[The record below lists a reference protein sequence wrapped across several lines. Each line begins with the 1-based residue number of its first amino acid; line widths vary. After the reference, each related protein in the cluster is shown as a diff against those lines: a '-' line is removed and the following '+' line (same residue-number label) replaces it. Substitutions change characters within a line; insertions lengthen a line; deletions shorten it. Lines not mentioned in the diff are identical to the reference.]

1 MLRLSAP
8 TKDNS
13 MSSDNKQSLSALTL
27 AAIGVVYGDIGTSPL
42 YTLRECLSG
51 QFGFGVEREAVFGF
65 LSLIFWLL
73 LLVVSL
79 KYISYVMRADNAGE
93 GGILTLMSLAGRN
106 TGARATAVLVIM
118 GLIGGSFFYGEV
130 VITPAISVMSAIEG
144 LEIAAPSLD
153 PFIVPLSIAVL
164 TLLFMIQKHGT
175 GMVGKLFAPV
185 MLIWFATLAVLGVS
199 GIMKNP
205 EVLQALNPSWAVS
218 FFVHYKTISFF
229 ALGAVVL
236 AITGVEALYA
246 DMGHFGKMPIRIAW
260 FIVVLP
266 SLVLNYFGQGA
277 LLLSDPKAIKNPFF
291 LLAPDWALIPLL
303 ILATLATV
311 IASQAVISG
320 VFSLTRQA
328 VRLGYLPGMRII
340 HTSEM
345 ESGQIYVPMINW
357 VLYFAVLIVII
368 SFEHSSNL
376 AAAYGIAVT
385 GTMVLTSILS
395 CTVAVKNWHWNRL
408 AVGLILTLFLCIDV
422 PLFSA
427 NLIKLFSG
435 GWLPI
440 CLGLIMF
447 LIMTTWKSE
456 RFRLLRRMH
465 EHGNSLEAMIASLE
479 KSPPVRVPGTA
490 VYMSRALNVI
500 PFALLHNLKHNK
512 VLHERVVFLTL
523 RTEDA
528 PYVHNV
534 RRVAIEQLSPTFWRV
549 VASYGWR
556 ETPNVEEIFHRCGL
570 EGLNCRM
577 METSFFMSHESLIMG
592 KRPWYLR
599 LRGKLFLALQR
610 NALRAPD
617 QFEIPPNRV
626 IELGTQVEI

>member
-1 MLRLSAP
+1 
-8 TKDNS
+8 
-13 MSSDNKQSLSALTL
+13 MSSNNKQSTGALTL

-51 QFGFGVEREAVFGF
+51 QFGFGIEQESVFGF

-73 LLVVSL
+73 ILVVSL

-106 TGARATAVLVIM
+106 TGARATAVLLIL
-118 GLIGGSFFYGEV
+118 GLVGGSFFYGEV
-130 VITPAISVMSAIEG
+130 VITPAMSVMSAMEG

-153 PFIVPLSIAVL
+153 RYIIPLSIAVL

-175 GMVGKLFAPV
+175 GLVGKLFAPI
-185 MLIWFATLAVLGVS
+185 MLAWFVVLGVLGVC
-199 GIMKNP
+199 GIIKNP
-205 EVLQALNPSWAVS
+205 AVLQALNPWHAIE
-218 FFVHYKTISFF
+218 FFIHYKTVSFF

-246 DMGHFGKMPIRIAW
+246 DMGHFGKLPIRIAW
-260 FIVVLP
+260 FTVVLP

-277 LLLSDPKAIKNPFF
+277 LLLTDPQAIKNPFF
-291 LLAPDWALIPLL
+291 LLAPDWALIPML

-328 VRLGYLPGMRII
+328 VRLGYLPPIRII
-340 HTSEM
+340 HTSEN
-345 ESGQIYVPMINW
+345 ESGQIYIPVINW
-357 VLYFAVLIVII
+357 LLYAAVLIVIV
-368 SFEHSSNL
+368 SFKHSSNL

-385 GTMVLTSILS
+385 GTMILTTFLS
-395 CTVAVKNWHWNRL
+395 CTVARQNWHWNIL
-408 AVGLILTLFLCIDV
+408 LVGLIFVVLLCIDV

-427 NLIKLFSG
+427 NLVKILSG
-435 GWLPI
+435 GWLPL
-440 CLGLIMF
+440 CLALVMF
-447 LIMTTWKSE
+447 IIMTTWKSE
-456 RFRLLRRMH
+456 RFRVLRRMH

-479 KSPPVRVPGTA
+479 KNPPVRVTGTA
-490 VYMSRALNVI
+490 VFMSRVLNVI
-500 PFALLHNLKHNK
+500 PFAMLHNLKHNK
-512 VLHERVVFLTL
+512 VLHERVVLLTL
-523 RTEDA
+523 RTEDV

-534 RRVAIEQLSPTFWRV
+534 RRVTIEQLSPTFWRV

-577 METSFFMSHESLIMG
+577 MDTSFFMSRESLILG

-599 LRGKLFLALQR
+599 LRGKLFMALQR
-610 NALRAPD
+610 NAQRAPD

-626 IELGTQVEI
+626 IELGTQVEF

>member
-1 MLRLSAP
+1 M
-8 TKDNS
+8 
-13 MSSDNKQSLSALTL
+13 TL

-42 YTLRECLSG
+42 YTLRECFSEHY
-51 QFGFGVEREAVFGF
+51 GFDVRPDVVFGF

-73 LLVVSL
+73 ILVVSL
-79 KYISYVMRADNAGE
+79 KYLSYVLRADNAGE
-93 GGILTLMSLAGRN
+93 GGILTLMSLAGRH
-106 TGARATAVLVIM
+106 TSARLTATVVIL

-130 VITPAISVMSAIEG
+130 VITPAVSVMSAIEG
-144 LEIAAPSLD
+144 LEIAAPSLEAY
-153 PFIVPLSIAVL
+153 IVPCSIVVL

-175 GMVGKLFAPV
+175 GSVSKFFAPV
-185 MLIWFATLAVLGVS
+185 MLVWFLVLAALGVR
-199 GIMKNP
+199 GIMGNP
-205 EVLQALNPSWAVS
+205 DVLQALNPAWAVS
-218 FFVHYKTISFF
+218 FFIDHKALSFF

-236 AITGVEALYA
+236 SITGVEALYA
-246 DMGHFGKMPIRIAW
+246 DMGHFGKKPIRLAW
-260 FIVVLP
+260 FIAVLP

-277 LLLSDPKAIKNPFF
+277 LLLQNPSAIKNPFF
-291 LLAPDWALIPLL
+291 LLAPDWALVPLL
-303 ILATLATV
+303 VLATLATV

-328 VRLGYLPGMRII
+328 VRLGYLPPMRII

-345 ESGQIYVPMINW
+345 ESGQIYIPVINW
-357 VLYFAVLIVII
+357 TLYVAVVIVIA
-368 SFEHSSNL
+368 SFQHSSNL

-395 CTVAVKNWHWNRL
+395 CVVARKNWNWNL
-408 AVGLILTLFLCIDV
+408 VLVGALLVILLVIDV
-422 PLFSA
+422 PMFSA
-427 NLIKLFSG
+427 NAAKLFSG
-435 GWLPI
+435 GWLPLT
-440 CLGLIMF
+440 LGLVMF
-447 LIMTTWKSE
+447 VIMTTWKSE

-490 VYMSRALNVI
+490 VYMSRAINVI

-512 VLHERVVFLTL
+512 VLHERVVLLTL

-528 PYVHNV
+528 PFVHNV
-534 RRVAIEQLSPTFWRV
+534 RRVSIEQLSPTFWRV
-549 VASYGWR
+549 VASYGFK

-570 EGLNCRM
+570 EGLPCRM
-577 METSFFMSHESLIMG
+577 METSFFMSHESLILG

-599 LRGKLFLALQR
+599 IRGKLFMTLSR

-617 QFEIPPNRV
+617 QFQIPPNRV

>member
-1 MLRLSAP
+1 
-8 TKDNS
+8 
-13 MSSDNKQSLSALTL
+13 MSSDNKQSLSGLTL

-73 LLVVSL
+73 VLVVSL

-93 GGILTLMSLAGRN
+93 GGILTLMSLAGRH

-153 PFIVPLSIAVL
+153 PFIVPMSIAVL
-164 TLLFMIQKHGT
+164 TLLFAIQKHGT

-185 MLIWFATLAVLGVS
+185 MLVWFLVLAILGVS

-205 EVLQALNPSWAVS
+205 EVLHALNPAYAVE
-218 FFVHYKTISFF
+218 FFLHYKSVSFF

-246 DMGHFGKMPIRIAW
+246 DMGHFGKVPIRLAW
-260 FIVVLP
+260 FSVVLP

-291 LLAPDWALIPLL
+291 LLAPDWALIPML

-340 HTSEM
+340 HTSER
-345 ESGQIYVPMINW
+345 ESGQIYIPVINW

-385 GTMVLTSILS
+385 GTMVLTAMLS
-395 CTVAVKNWHWNRL
+395 CTVAVKNWHWNKL
-408 AVGLILTLFLCIDV
+408 AVAVILVLMLCIDV
-422 PLFSA
+422 PLFTA
-427 NLIKLFSG
+427 NLVKIFSG
-435 GWLPI
+435 GWLPL
-440 CLGLIMF
+440 CLGLVMF
-447 LIMTTWKSE
+447 IIMTTWKSE

-500 PFALLHNLKHNK
+500 PFAMLHNLKHNK
-512 VLHERVVFLTL
+512 VLHERVVLLTL

-534 RRVAIEQLSPTFWRV
+534 RRVTIEQLSPTFWRV

-577 METSFFMSHESLIMG
+577 METSFFMSHESLIIG

>member
-1 MLRLSAP
+1 
-8 TKDNS
+8 
-13 MSSDNKQSLSALTL
+13 MSTDNKQALPAITL

-51 QFGFGVEREAVFGF
+51 QFGFGVERDAVFGF

-73 LLVVSL
+73 VFVVSI
-79 KYISYVMRADNAGE
+79 KYLTFVMRADNAGE

-106 TGARATAVLVIM
+106 TSARVTSILVIM

-144 LEIAAPSLD
+144 LEIAAPALD
-153 PFIVPLSIAVL
+153 PYIVPLSILVL

-175 GMVGKLFAPV
+175 GMVGKLFAPI
-185 MLIWFATLAVLGVS
+185 MMTWFIVLAVLGVRS
-199 GIMKNP
+199 IMASP
-205 EVLQALNPSWAVS
+205 QVLQALNPMWAAHFFIEYKAVS
-218 FFVHYKTISFF
+218 FV

-246 DMGHFGKMPIRIAW
+246 DMGHFGKLPIRIAW
-260 FIVVLP
+260 FTVVLP

-277 LLLSDPKAIKNPFF
+277 LLLRNPEAIKNPFF

-303 ILATLATV
+303 ILATMATV

-328 VRLGYLPGMRII
+328 VRLGYLSPMRII
-340 HTSEM
+340 HTSER
-345 ESGQIYVPMINW
+345 ESGQIYIPFINW
-357 VLYFAVLIVII
+357 LLYFSVVLVII

-385 GTMVLTSILS
+385 ATMVLTSILS
-395 CTVAVKNWHWNRL
+395 CTVACKNWHWNKFLVLLIGL
-408 AVGLILTLFLCIDV
+408 AFLCVDV

-427 NLIKLFSG
+427 NVQKIFSG
-435 GWLPI
+435 GWLPRA
-440 CLGLIMF
+440 LGLIMF
-447 LIMTTWKSE
+447 IVMTTWKSE

-465 EHGNSLEAMIASLE
+465 EHGNSLEALIASLE
-479 KSPPVRVPGTA
+479 KSPPVRVSGTA

-512 VLHERVVFLTL
+512 VLHERVILLTL

-534 RRVAIEQLSPTFWRV
+534 KRVAIEQLSPTFWRV

-556 ETPNVEEIFHRCGL
+556 ETPNVEEVFHRCGL
-570 EGLNCRM
+570 EGLSCRM
-577 METSFFMSHESLIMG
+577 METSFFMSHESLIIG

-599 LRGKLFLALQR
+599 LRGRLFLLLQR

-617 QFEIPPNRV
+617 QFEIPPTRV

>member
-1 MLRLSAP
+1 
-8 TKDNS
+8 
-13 MSSDNKQSLSALTL
+13 MSTDNKQSLSAITL

-51 QFGFGVEREAVFGF
+51 QFGFGVERDAVFGF

-73 LLVVSL
+73 IFVVSI
-79 KYISYVMRADNAGE
+79 KYLTFVMR
-93 GGILTLMSLAGRN
+93 RN
-106 TGARATAVLVIM
+106 TSARTTSMLVIM

-144 LEIAAPSLD
+144 LEIIAPQLD
-153 PFIVPLSIAVL
+153 TWIVPLSIIVL
-164 TLLFMIQKHGT
+164 TLLFLIQKHGT
-175 GMVGKLFAPV
+175 GMVGKLFAPI
-185 MLIWFATLAVLGVS
+185 MLLWFLTLAVLGVRS
-199 GIMKNP
+199 IIGNP
-205 EVLQALNPSWAVS
+205 EVLQALNPYWAVHFFLEFKTLS
-218 FFVHYKTISFF
+218 FI

-236 AITGVEALYA
+236 SITGVEALYA
-246 DMGHFGKMPIRIAW
+246 DMGHFGKLPIRLAW
-260 FIVVLP
+260 FSVVLP

-277 LLLSDPKAIKNPFF
+277 LLLKHPEAIKNPFF

-303 ILATLATV
+303 ILAALATV

-328 VRLGYLPGMRII
+328 VRLGYLSPMRII

-345 ESGQIYVPMINW
+345 ESGQIYIPFVNW
-357 VLYFAVLIVII
+357 MLYFAVVIVIV

-376 AAAYGIAVT
+376 AVST
-385 GTMVLTSILS
+385 
-395 CTVAVKNWHWNRL
+395 TVARKNWHWNKYF
-408 AVGLILTLFLCIDV
+408 VFLILVAFLCVDV

-427 NLIKLFSG
+427 NLDKLISG
-435 GWLPI
+435 GWLPLT
-440 CLGLIMF
+440 LGLVMF
-447 LIMTTWKSE
+447 TIMTTWKSE

-512 VLHERVVFLTL
+512 VLHERVILLTL

-534 RRVAIEQLSPTFWRV
+534 RRVQIEQLSPTFWRV

-556 ETPNVEEIFHRCGL
+556 ETPNVEEVFHRCGL
-570 EGLNCRM
+570 EGLSCRM
-577 METSFFMSHESLIMG
+577 METSFFMSHESLIVG

-599 LRGKLFLALQR
+599 LRGKLYLLLQR

>member
-1 MLRLSAP
+1 
-8 TKDNS
+8 
-13 MSSDNKQSLSALTL
+13 MSTENKQSLPAITL

-51 QFGFGVEREAVFGF
+51 QFGFGVERDAVFGF

-73 LLVVSL
+73 VFVVSF
-79 KYISYVMRADNAGE
+79 KYLTFVMRADNAGE

-106 TGARATAVLVIM
+106 TSARMTSVLVIL

-153 PFIVPLSIAVL
+153 PYIVPLSIIVL

-175 GMVGKLFAPV
+175 GMVGKLFAPI
-185 MLIWFATLAVLGVS
+185 MLAWFLILAVLGAR
-199 GIMKNP
+199 GIMGNP
-205 EVLQALNPSWAVS
+205 EVLQALNPAWAVHFFLEYKAVS
-218 FFVHYKTISFF
+218 FA

-236 AITGVEALYA
+236 SITGVEALYA
-246 DMGHFGKMPIRIAW
+246 DMGHFGKLPIRMAW
-260 FIVVLP
+260 FSVVLP

-277 LLLSDPKAIKNPFF
+277 LLLKTPEAIKNPFF
-291 LLAPDWALIPLL
+291 LLAPDWALIPML

-328 VRLGYLPGMRII
+328 VRLGYLSPMRII

-345 ESGQIYVPMINW
+345 ESGQIYIPVVNW
-357 VLYFAVLIVII
+357 MLYFAVVIVIV

-385 GTMVLTSILS
+385 GTMVLTSILFS
-395 CTVAVKNWHWNRL
+395 TAARKNWHWNRIL
-408 AVGLILTLFLCIDV
+408 VGLMVVAFLCVDV

-427 NLIKLFSG
+427 NLEKLFSG
-435 GWLPI
+435 GWLPLS
-440 CLGLIMF
+440 LGLVMF
-447 LIMTTWKSE
+447 IIMTTWKSE

-465 EHGNSLEAMIASLE
+465 EHGNSLDAMITSLE

-512 VLHERVVFLTL
+512 VLHERVILLTL

-534 RRVAIEQLSPTFWRV
+534 KRVTLEQLSPTFWRV

-556 ETPNVEEIFHRCGL
+556 ETPNVEEVFHRCGL
-570 EGLNCRM
+570 EGLSCRM
-577 METSFFMSHESLIMG
+577 METSFFMSHESLIIG
-592 KRPWYLR
+592 DNRPWYLR
-599 LRGKLFLALQR
+599 LRGKLFLLLQR

>member
-1 MLRLSAP
+1 MSA
-8 TKDNS
+8 
-13 MSSDNKQSLSALTL
+13 DNKQPLSAITL

-51 QFGFGVEREAVFGF
+51 QFGFGVERDAVFGF

-73 LLVVSL
+73 VFVVSI
-79 KYISYVMRADNAGE
+79 KYLTFVMRADNAGE

-106 TGARATAVLVIM
+106 TSAKATSWLVIL

-153 PFIVPLSIAVL
+153 PYIVPLSIIVL

-175 GMVGKLFAPV
+175 GMVGKLFAPI
-185 MLIWFATLAVLGVS
+185 MLAWFLILAVLGARS
-199 GIMKNP
+199 IIANP
-205 EVLQALNPSWAVS
+205 EVLQALNPAWAVH
-218 FFVHYKTISFF
+218 FFVEYKTVSFF

-236 AITGVEALYA
+236 SITGVEALYA
-246 DMGHFGKMPIRIAW
+246 DMGHFGKLPIRIAW
-260 FIVVLP
+260 FSVVLP

-277 LLLSDPKAIKNPFF
+277 LLLKTPEAIKNPFF

-303 ILATLATV
+303 IIATMATV

-328 VRLGYLPGMRII
+328 VRLGYLSPMRII

-345 ESGQIYVPMINW
+345 ESGQIYIPAINW
-357 VLYFAVLIVII
+357 LLYFAVVIVIV

-385 GTMVLTSILS
+385 GTMVLTSILFT
-395 CTVAVKNWHWNRL
+395 TVANKNWHWNKIL
-408 AVGLILTLFLCIDV
+408 VGLMCIAFLFIDV

-427 NLIKLFSG
+427 NLEKLLSG
-435 GWLPI
+435 GWLPLT
-440 CLGLIMF
+440 LGLVMF

-500 PFALLHNLKHNK
+500 PFAMLHNLKHNK
-512 VLHERVVFLTL
+512 VLHERVILLTL

-534 RRVAIEQLSPTFWRV
+534 RRVSIEQLSPTFWRV

-556 ETPNVEEIFHRCGL
+556 ETPNVEEVFHRCGL
-570 EGLNCRM
+570 EGLSCRM
-577 METSFFMSHESLIMG
+577 METSFFMSHESLIIG

-599 LRGKLFLALQR
+599 LRGKLFLLLQR

>member
-1 MLRLSAP
+1 
-8 TKDNS
+8 
-13 MSSDNKQSLSALTL
+13 MSTENKQSLPAITL

-51 QFGFGVEREAVFGF
+51 QFGFGVERDAVFGF

-73 LLVVSL
+73 VFVVSF
-79 KYISYVMRADNAGE
+79 KYLTFVMRADNAGE

-106 TGARATAVLVIM
+106 TSARMTSVLVIL

-153 PFIVPLSIAVL
+153 PYIVPLSIVVL

-175 GMVGKLFAPV
+175 GMVGKLFAPI
-185 MLIWFATLAVLGVS
+185 MLAWFLVLAVLGARS
-199 GIMKNP
+199 ILDNL
-205 EVLQALNPSWAVS
+205 EVLQALNPVWAVHFFLEYKAVS
-218 FFVHYKTISFF
+218 FA

-236 AITGVEALYA
+236 SITGVEALYA
-246 DMGHFGKMPIRIAW
+246 DMGHFGKLPIRVAW
-260 FIVVLP
+260 FSVVLP

-277 LLLSDPKAIKNPFF
+277 LLLKTPEAIKNPFF
-291 LLAPDWALIPLL
+291 LLAPDWALIPML

-328 VRLGYLPGMRII
+328 VRLGYLSPMRII

-345 ESGQIYVPMINW
+345 ESGQIYIPVVNW
-357 VLYFAVLIVII
+357 LLYFAVVIVIV

-385 GTMVLTSILS
+385 GTMVLTSILFA
-395 CTVAVKNWHWNRL
+395 TAARKNWHWSRIL
-408 AVGLILTLFLCIDV
+408 VGLMVVAFLCVDV

-427 NLIKLFSG
+427 NLEKLFSG
-435 GWLPI
+435 GWLPLS
-440 CLGLIMF
+440 LGLVMF
-447 LIMTTWKSE
+447 IIMTTWKSE

-465 EHGNSLEAMIASLE
+465 EHGNSLDAMITSLE

-512 VLHERVVFLTL
+512 VLHERVILLTL

-534 RRVAIEQLSPTFWRV
+534 KRVTLEQLSPTFWRV

-570 EGLNCRM
+570 EGLSCRM
-577 METSFFMSHESLIMG
+577 METSFFMSHESLIIG
-592 KRPWYLR
+592 DKRPWYLR
-599 LRGKLFLALQR
+599 LRGKLFLLLQR

>member
-1 MLRLSAP
+1 
-8 TKDNS
+8 
-13 MSSDNKQSLSALTL
+13 MSSDNKQSLRGLTL

-73 LLVVSL
+73 VLVVSL

-93 GGILTLMSLAGRN
+93 GGILTLMSLAGRH

-153 PFIVPLSIAVL
+153 PFIVPMSIAVL
-164 TLLFMIQKHGT
+164 TLLFAIQKHGT

-185 MLIWFATLAVLGVS
+185 MLVWFLVLAILGIS

-205 EVLQALNPSWAVS
+205 EVLHALNPAYAVE
-218 FFVHYKTISFF
+218 FFLHYKSVSFF

-246 DMGHFGKMPIRIAW
+246 DMGHFGKVPIRLAW
-260 FIVVLP
+260 FSVVLP

-277 LLLSDPKAIKNPFF
+277 LLLSDPKSIKNPFF
-291 LLAPDWALIPLL
+291 LLAPDWALIPML

-340 HTSEM
+340 HTSER
-345 ESGQIYVPMINW
+345 ESGQIYIPVINW

-385 GTMVLTSILS
+385 GTMVLTAMLS
-395 CTVAVKNWHWNRL
+395 CTVAVKNWHWNKL
-408 AVGLILTLFLCIDV
+408 AVAVILVLMLCIDV
-422 PLFSA
+422 PLFTA
-427 NLIKLFSG
+427 NLVKIFSG
-435 GWLPI
+435 GWLPL
-440 CLGLIMF
+440 CLGLVMF
-447 LIMTTWKSE
+447 IIMTTWKSE

-500 PFALLHNLKHNK
+500 PFAMLHNLKHNK
-512 VLHERVVFLTL
+512 VLHERVVLLTL

-534 RRVAIEQLSPTFWRV
+534 RRVTIEQLSPTFWRV

-577 METSFFMSHESLIMG
+577 METSFFMSHESLIIG

>member
-1 MLRLSAP
+1 
-8 TKDNS
+8 
-13 MSSDNKQSLSALTL
+13 MSTDNKQSLPALTL

-51 QFGFGVEREAVFGF
+51 QFGFGVERDAVFGF

-73 LLVVSL
+73 IFTVSI
-79 KYISYVMRADNAGE
+79 KYITFVMRADNAGE

-106 TGARATAVLVIM
+106 TSARMTSVLVIL

-144 LEIAAPSLD
+144 LEIIAPQLD
-153 PFIVPLSIAVL
+153 TWIVPISIIVL
-164 TLLFMIQKHGT
+164 TLLFVIQKHGT
-175 GMVGKLFAPV
+175 GMVGKLFAPI
-185 MLIWFATLAVLGVS
+185 MLIWFLLLAVLGARS
-199 GIMKNP
+199 IYANP
-205 EVLQALNPSWAVS
+205 EVLQALNPYWAVH
-218 FFVHYKTISFF
+218 FFLQYKTVSFI

-236 AITGVEALYA
+236 KHPE
-246 DMGHFGKMPIRIAW
+246 
-260 FIVVLP
+260 
-266 SLVLNYFGQGA
+266 
-277 LLLSDPKAIKNPFF
+277 AIKNPFF
-291 LLAPDWALIPLL
+291 LLAPEWALIPML
-303 ILATLATV
+303 IIATLATV

-328 VRLGYLPGMRII
+328 VRLGYLSPMRII

-345 ESGQIYVPMINW
+345 ESGQIYIPFINW
-357 VLYFAVLIVII
+357 LLYVSVVIVIV

-395 CTVAVKNWHWNRL
+395 ATVARKNWHWNKL
-408 AVGLILTLFLCIDV
+408 FVGLMLVAFLCIDI

-427 NLIKLFSG
+427 NLDKIVSG
-435 GWLPI
+435 GWLPLS
-440 CLGLIMF
+440 LGMVMF
-447 LIMTTWKSE
+447 TVMTTWKSE

-465 EHGNSLEAMIASLE
+465 EHGNSLEAMISSLE

-512 VLHERVVFLTL
+512 VLHERVILLTL

-534 RRVAIEQLSPTFWRV
+534 RRVQIEQLSPSFWRV

-556 ETPNVEEIFHRCGL
+556 ETPNVEEVFHRCGL
-570 EGLNCRM
+570 EGLSCRM
-577 METSFFMSHESLIMG
+577 METSFFMSHESLIIG

-599 LRGKLFLALQR
+599 LRGKLYLLLQR

>member
-1 MLRLSAP
+1 MRHFAP
-8 TKDNS
+8 TKDNL
-13 MSSDNKQSLSALTL
+13 MSSDKKQPLAAVTL

-73 LLVVSL
+73 ILVVSL

-93 GGILTLMSLAGRN
+93 GGILTLMSLAGRH
-106 TGARATAVLVIM
+106 TGGRATAVLVIM

-153 PFIVPLSIAVL
+153 TYIVPLSITVL
-164 TLLFMIQKHGT
+164 TLLFIIQKHGT

-185 MLIWFATLAVLGVS
+185 MLLWFGVLAVLGARS
-199 GIMKNP
+199 IFHNP
-205 EVLQALNPSWAVS
+205 EVLQALNPAWAVH
-218 FFVHYKTISFF
+218 FFLEYKQVSFF

-236 AITGVEALYA
+236 SITGVEALYA
-246 DMGHFGKMPIRIAW
+246 DMGHFGKIPIRLAW
-260 FIVVLP
+260 FSVVLP

-277 LLLSDPKAIKNPFF
+277 LLLEHPEAIKNPFF
-291 LLAPDWALIPLL
+291 LLAPDWALIPML

-328 VRLGYLPGMRII
+328 VRLGYLPPMRII
-340 HTSEM
+340 HTSEE
-345 ESGQIYVPMINW
+345 ESGQIYIPVINW
-357 VLYFAVLIVII
+357 LLYYAVLIVII

-385 GTMVLTSILS
+385 GTMILTSILV
-395 CTVAVKNWHWNRL
+395 CTVAIKNWHWNRL
-408 AVGLILTLFLCIDV
+408 LVGCILLGLLCIDI

-427 NLIKLFSG
+427 NLIKIFSG
-435 GWLPI
+435 GWLPL
-440 CLGLIMF
+440 CLGLMMF
-447 LIMTTWKSE
+447 IIMTTWKSE

-512 VLHERVVFLTL
+512 VLHERVVLLTL

-534 RRVAIEQLSPTFWRV
+534 RRVTIEQLSPTFWRV
-549 VASYGWR
+549 VGSYGWR
-556 ETPNVEEIFHRCGL
+556 EKPNMEEIFHRCGL
-570 EGLNCRM
+570 EGLSCRM
-577 METSFFMSHESLIMG
+577 TETSFFMSHEALIIG
-592 KRPWYLR
+592 KRPWYLH
-599 LRGKLFLALQR
+599 LRGKLFLTLQR

>member
-1 MLRLSAP
+1 MSA
-8 TKDNS
+8 
-13 MSSDNKQSLSALTL
+13 DNKQSLPAVTL

-51 QFGFGVEREAVFGF
+51 QFGFGVERDAVFGF

-73 LLVVSL
+73 VLVVSI
-79 KYISYVMRADNAGE
+79 KYLTFVMRADNAGE

-106 TGARATAVLVIM
+106 TSARMTSVLVIM

-144 LEIAAPSLD
+144 LEIAAPELD
-153 PFIVPLSIAVL
+153 KYIVPLSIIVL

-175 GMVGKLFAPV
+175 GIVGKLFAPV
-185 MLIWFATLAVLGVS
+185 MLLWFLTLAVLGATS
-199 GIMKNP
+199 IIGNP
-205 EVLQALNPSWAVS
+205 EVLQALNPAWAVN
-218 FFVHYKTISFF
+218 FFIQYKAVSFF

-246 DMGHFGKMPIRIAW
+246 DMGHFGKLPIRIAW
-260 FIVVLP
+260 FIAVLP

-277 LLLSDPKAIKNPFF
+277 LLLKNPEAIKNPFF

-303 ILATLATV
+303 ILATLATI

-328 VRLGYLPGMRII
+328 VRLGYLSPMRII

-345 ESGQIYVPMINW
+345 ESGQIYIPAINW
-357 VLYFAVLIVII
+357 ILYIAVVIVIV

-395 CTVAVKNWHWNRL
+395 CTVARKNWHWNKI
-408 AVGLILTLFLCIDV
+408 AVLLMCVGFLFIDI

-427 NLIKLFSG
+427 NLEKIVSG
-435 GWLPI
+435 GWLPLT
-440 CLGLIMF
+440 LGLVMF
-447 LIMTTWKSE
+447 TIMTTWKSE

-500 PFALLHNLKHNK
+500 PFAMLHNLKHNK
-512 VLHERVVFLTL
+512 VLHERVVLLTL

-534 RRVAIEQLSPTFWRV
+534 KRVSIEQLSPTFWRV

-570 EGLNCRM
+570 EGLSCRM
-577 METSFFMSHESLIMG
+577 METSFFMSHESLIIG

>member
-1 MLRLSAP
+1 
-8 TKDNS
+8 

-185 MLIWFATLAVLGVS
+185 MLIWFATLAVLGVT

-205 EVLQALNPSWAVS
+205 EVLQALNPSWAIS

-357 VLYFAVLIVII
+357 VLYFAVLVVII

-435 GWLPI
+435 GWLPL

-534 RRVAIEQLSPTFWRV
+534 RRVTIEQLSPTFWRV